1 MIYDNDMKAL
11 AWNICQQVLEQT
23 NPYLRLEKAR
33 RLEKMYPFFKG
44 RLANERI
51 CNHTFITLAF
61 PQSYLEQI
69 ADVQKKLEAL
79 NYSDLQSYA
88 YIFEFYGENGKPN
101 FHVHML
107 ARGKLNKKN
116 YIRNFSRKFKLP
128 EAKVDIRL
136 SADEEL
142 FNTRLNYLKGIKQDG
157 KLDSCTLNEEER
169 KARDIEALY
178 DRNLFSN
185 LHV

>member
-1 MIYDNDMKAL
+1 MIYDNDMKAV
-11 AWNICQQVLEQT
+11 AWTICQQVLEQT
-23 NPYLRLEKAR
+23 EPTLRLEKAR
-33 RLEKMYPFFKG
+33 RLEKMFPFFKG
-44 RLANERI
+44 KLVHERT

-61 PQSYLEQI
+61 PQSYVEHI
-69 ADVQKKLEAL
+69 ADVQKKLDML

-88 YIFEFYGENGKPN
+88 YIYEFYGENGKPN
-101 FHVHML
+101 FHVHLL